1 MICAADLKLKQC
13 TEKVSGGGEEKR
25 TDEESAAGT
34 CSNSQQGDERAT
46 RSGLR
51 RHSTVGLM
59 LNPPL
64 NHYVKASLSDEGDG

>member
-1 MICAADLKLKQC
+1 MRNQQLGPAVIH
-13 TEKVSGGGEEKR
+13 T
-25 TDEESAAGT
+25 
-34 CSNSQQGDERAT
+34 QGDESAM

-64 NHYVKASLSDEGDG
+64 NHYVEACLSDEGDG